1 MEHYSDKARLIPIYD
16 YLGVVA
22 DKIEVWIKSP
32 FNPSERTE
40 SFKIHTK
47 NNVWY
52 DHSIGKGGGII
63 DLVMM
68 LNNCSFSSALS
79 ILSNNQFKPI
89 NKPLIN
95 TDNTDTDTQID
106 KKEFIINK
114 IQDLQNKILVK
125 YLHKRK
131 INIDIASKYLK
142 EIYYKNN
149 SKNYFALAFEN
160 DSKNYEVR
168 NSYFKGCVGSK
179 NITTIKGIGNKEL
192 SIFEGFI
199 DFLSALTYYKINEF
213 KSDIIILNSI
223 ANKSKIVTILSS
235 NEYKKIY
242 LFLDNDKA
250 GIDTKRELYNFNHN
264 CIDCSNIYKLHKD
277 FNEMLISE
285 KLELSY

>member
-1 MEHYSDKARLIPIYD
+1 MEHYSDKARLIPICD

-32 FNPSERTE
+32 FNPSERTA

-79 ILSNNQFKPI
+79 ILSNNQYKPT
-89 NKPLIN
+89 NKPLTK
-95 TDNTDTDTQID
+95 TDNNDTQTD

-114 IQDLQNKILVK
+114 IQDLQNKALVE

-131 INIDIASKYLK
+131 INIDIAFKYLK

-149 SKNYFALAFEN
+149 SKNYFALAFKN
-160 DSKNYEVR
+160 DSENYEIR
-168 NSYFKGCVGSK
+168 NLYFKGCIGSK
-179 NITTIKGIGNKEL
+179 DITTIKGIGNKEL

-199 DFLSALTYYKINEF
+199 DFLSALTHYGINEF
-213 KSDIIILNSI
+213 KSDVIILNSV
-223 ANKSKIVTILSS
+223 ANKSKIATILSS

-250 GIDTKRELYNFNHN
+250 GTDTKKDLYNINHN
-264 CIDCSNIYKLHKD
+264 CIDCSNIYKPHKD
-277 FNEMLISE
+277 FNDFLQS
-285 KLELSY
+285 KV